1 MNEQNL
7 KISKSSIY
15 KICLIILALLFAFA
29 TFIPFL
35 TNYYGKTF
43 GFFNGILEFFD
54 TFIKVDKYSGN
65 PILNFIIYLVFAISI
80 LSMCIISFI
89 KNTHYLLN
97 KEEKEDT
104 LFLTIGIGLYL
115 GAAFFTCLKRNAIY
129 LSINQYNGTI
139 ISQSFTPFFGYMCL
153 ISIIYFI
160 FIKIKYYDLSFKNL
174 NSKLFIKCC
183 IESLC
188 LIFAFIAITSFFN
201 LDFGTRTTR
210 DSFDGSVITDVYFKD
225 MNYFIQYLKGY
236 DGDAPKNGELLI
248 FIISSIPLLLAAN
261 FVIQSLSNKKLFIV
275 KICSNIV
282 ALILVIVPF
291 IIFVS
296 IFANSKTMVFLSSS
310 NLFVFLICL
319 IPLILN
325 ILEKIF
331 LDRNTN
337 N

>member
-7 KISKSSIY
+7 KFTKSNVY
-15 KICLIILALLFAFA
+15 KICLIIFSLLFSLAV
-29 TFIPFL
+29 FIPFL

-115 GAAFFTCLKRNAIY
+115 GAAFFTCLKRDAIY

-139 ISQSFTPFFGYMCL
+139 SSQSFTPFFGYMCL

-160 FIKIKYYDLSFKNL
+160 FIKIKYYDLSLKNL

-210 DSFDGSVITDVYFKD
+210 DSFDGSVITNVYFKN

-248 FIISSIPLLLAAN
+248 FVISSIPLLLTAN
-261 FVIQSLSNKKLFIV
+261 FVIQSLTSKKLFI
-275 KICSNIV
+275 
-282 ALILVIVPF
+282 
-291 IIFVS
+291 
-296 IFANSKTMVFLSSS
+296 
-310 NLFVFLICL
+310 
-319 IPLILN
+319 
-325 ILEKIF
+325 
-331 LDRNTN
+331 
-337 N
+337 